1 MKICFITKYPPIQGG
16 VSSRAYW
23 QAKTLGER
31 GHEVHIV
38 TNSLEV
44 EEDYKEVFDLNDP
57 DFLPKNV
64 FFHSTDAESNPWHI
78 PFSPAYTERIAN
90 RAIEVI
96 RQYNIQIIDSNFILP
111 YGIAGNLAKSIT
123 GVPQILRHAG
133 SDIGKLF
140 ISTSY
145 SSLFKFVFQRV
156 DKILT
161 YPQLKELFI
170 SMGIPESRISID
182 DKVIVDTKA
191 FNPRVKPYPLSESTD
206 LKITGYPII
215 TYIGKINYYWES
227 KGLMELVEAVKAIR
241 EDFLLL
247 FFSNGRGLK
256 EFKMFLEEQ
265 GLIGKSVFLNFL
277 PPWKIPSVI
286 KLSTC
291 VVLPERDFPVKYHV
305 PILPK
310 EVMAVGKCL
319 VLGKEIAHNQYYGNL
334 ADKENVLLVDPK
346 NIPAFRNVIKFVI
359 HNPEEVAEIGR
370 KAYETFKT
378 IDNFNEFIDY
388 TLEQYNSLIE
398 STNS

>member
-23 QAKTLGER
+23 QAKALGER

-44 EEDYKEVFDLNDP
+44 ENDYKEVFDLNDP
-57 DFLPKNV
+57 DFLPENV

-78 PFSPAYTERIAN
+78 PFSSAYIERIAN
-90 RAIEVI
+90 LAIEVI
-96 RQYNIQIIDSNFILP
+96 RQYDIQVIESNFMLP

-133 SDIGKLF
+133 SDIGKLL

-145 SSLFKFVFQRV
+145 GSLFKFIFQRV

-170 SMGIPESRISID
+170 SMGISESKISID
-182 DKVIVDTKA
+182 DKVIVDTRA
-191 FNPRVKPYPLSESTD
+191 FNPRVNPFPLSESTD
-206 LKITGYPII
+206 LKITGCPII

-227 KGLMELVEAVKAIR
+227 KGLIELVEAAKDIK

-256 EFKMFLEEQ
+256 EFKMFLEEH
-265 GLIGKSVFLNFL
+265 GLMGKSVFLNFL

-319 VLGKEIAHNQYYGNL
+319 ILGKEIAYNQYYGNL
-334 ADKENVLLVDPK
+334 IDKENVLLVDPK
-346 NIPAFRNVIKFVI
+346 NIPGFRNVIEFVI
-359 HNPEEVAEIGR
+359 RNPAEVAEIGR
-370 KAYETFKT
+370 KAYETSKT
-378 IDNFNEFIDY
+378 VDNFNEFIDF
-388 TLEQYNSLIE
+388 TLEQYTSLIKPMI
-398 STNS
+398 